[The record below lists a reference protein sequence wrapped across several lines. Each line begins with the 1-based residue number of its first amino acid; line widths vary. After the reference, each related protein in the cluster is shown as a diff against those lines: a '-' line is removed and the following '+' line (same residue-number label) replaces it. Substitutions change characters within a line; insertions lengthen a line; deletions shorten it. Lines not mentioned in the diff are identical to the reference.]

1 LLAARDE
8 RRQSGARL
16 SLPKFHLPAET
27 SGRTTSG
34 RRITSARGASKT
46 LHAFGFGSLPGE
58 PEEARAYVQRRLRRY
73 VGTIV
78 LLWLLAELV
87 GLTGIFALFLPGLD
101 RLVSSPSAVANAVG
115 IAGGALVYLG
125 LRIGRHAT
133 WLLHAIDVGFA
144 VTIGGF
150 LAWGMAQSPATLR
163 LDLLLLI
170 VLSHLLY
177 LRASLVPSSIPKTLF
192 VGAAACAPAFYTVL
206 SLYGEHTESD
216 RALALERQLEG
227 HVDLG
232 YALLNTGIWVAVILA
247 GTAAT
252 SRVLFGLRREVHE
265 ASNLGKYHLE
275 ECLGEGGMG
284 VVYRASHA
292 LLRRPAAIK
301 FLPPD
306 EAGGR
311 AIARFE
317 REVQLTSRLTH
328 PNVVAVFDYGRTPDG
343 VFYYAMELLDGL
355 TLEELVTRDG
365 RQSPGRVVHIL
376 RQVVSALVE
385 AHGIG
390 LIHRDI
396 KPSNVLLCERGGIP
410 DFAKVVDFGLV
421 KDLGDV
427 GTELSAATTI
437 VGTPQYLPPEAIR
450 TPEALDARADLYQV
464 GAVAYFLL
472 TGAPVFDGG
481 SVIEVCS
488 HHLHTPVEPPSQRI
502 GAPLP
507 EDVERLVLQCLAKD
521 PADRPAS
528 ARELELLLE
537 ACGAGSPW
545 PISSA
550 RAWWE
555 DFHANGRHTRDSA
568 AGLAA
573 APTQAIPID
582 TDEDLPAS
590 R

>member
-1 LLAARDE
+1 LPPAANP
-8 RRQSGARL
+8 GKTTHL
-16 SLPKFHLPAET
+16 SLPKFHLPAES

-34 RRITSARGASKT
+34 RRITSARGPSKT
-46 LHAFGFGSLPGE
+46 IHAFGFGSLPGE

-87 GLTGIFALFLPGLD
+87 GITGIFALFLPGLE
-101 RLVSSPSAVANAVG
+101 RLVSSPSIMTNAAG
-115 IAGGALVYLG
+115 IAGGALVYLS
-125 LRIGRHAT
+125 LRIGKHAT
-133 WLLHAIDVGFA
+133 WLLHGIDVCFA
-144 VTIGGF
+144 VAIGGF
-150 LAWGMAQSPATLR
+150 LAWGMAKSPAGMR

-192 VGAAACAPAFYTVL
+192 VGAAACAPAFYTVF

-216 RALALERQLEG
+216 RAVALARQLEG

-232 YALLNTGIWVAVILA
+232 YALLSTGIWVAVILA

-306 EAGGR
+306 EAG
-311 AIARFE
+311 
-317 REVQLTSRLTH
+317 VQLTSRLTH
-328 PNVVAVFDYGRTPDG
+328 PNVVSVFDYGRTPDG
-343 VFYYAMELLDGL
+343 VFYYAMELLDGV
-355 TLEELVTRDG
+355 TLEELVARDG
-365 RQSPGRVVHIL
+365 RQSPGRVIHIL

-427 GTELSAATTI
+427 GSELSAASTI

-472 TGAPVFDGG
+472 TGEPVFDGG

-488 HHLHTPVEPPSQRI
+488 HHLHSPVEPPSARI
-502 GAPLP
+502 GSPIP
-507 EDVERLVLQCLAKD
+507 DDVEQLVLQCLSKD
-521 PADRPAS
+521 PADRPSS

-537 ACGAGSPW
+537 ACGASSPW

-555 DFHANGRHTRDSA
+555 DFHANGRHSRDTN
-568 AGLAA
+568 AGIAA
-573 APTQAIPID
+573 APTQAIALD
-582 TDEDLPAS
+582 TDVDAPG
-590 R
+590 RR